1 MNKLVPRYARHIRN
15 PQDVSASTKGSPTCK
30 TTFPCLSPNSFSV
43 PIIPCRLI
51 SMHTPAQQQCP
62 NPQLSRLQTQ
72 QSDAPCEN
80 TLDSGHT
87 KQRAQLI
94 QWSAWLCSLVRYVHV
109 HLFYRSRSLQ
119 PLNRTR
125 TPGNHHVRFPTAP
138 AGDGLAAWEGES
150 RL

>member
-1 MNKLVPRYARHIRN
+1 
-15 PQDVSASTKGSPTCK
+15 
-30 TTFPCLSPNSFSV
+30 
-43 PIIPCRLI
+43 
-51 SMHTPAQQQCP
+51 MHTPAQQQCP
-62 NPQLSRLQTQ
+62 NPQLSRLQAQ

-125 TPGNHHVRFPTAP
+125 PPGTHHVRFPAAP
-138 AGDGLAAWEGES
+138 AADSLAAWKGERS
-150 RL
+150 MFPTLADWMLDIHHVRFPAAPAADSLAAWKGE